1 MPIKCQWGEGK
12 GTACLERKISQCLS
26 TGELLDTVEQLMK
39 AIPPSGHKA
48 AATKVNLCVCVYMS
62 V

>member
-12 GTACLERKISQCLS
+12 ETACLERKISQCLS

-39 AIPPSGHKA
+39 GIPPSGHKA
-48 AATKVNLCVCVYMS
+48 AATKVNLCMCVYMC